1 MMGPD
6 EMAIRSWRSCRRSA
20 RCSCLLSP
28 ATVFARS
35 VALLLLVLLLPDAG
49 PAQSPVDRLLD
60 SVLENE
66 RAFVQK
72 LERYEPILETYIQ
85 VTPESNDVPAAAPRE
100 DHYMIGRLVL
110 SEGGVTHDTWSVSE
124 GFSDVKRFLMFFRRP
139 TRGFVADGFAQMV
152 LLDESGLT
160 RDVYR
165 FDYVRR
171 EFLGDVRCFVFDVRP
186 NESREP
192 GRFMGRVWVEDR
204 GRNIVR
210 FNGTYSGGSS
220 DQSFYH
226 FDSWRT
232 QVTDDYWAPAYIYV
246 EDSDQHVSESGRRS
260 AGRFRAQTRIWG
272 YNSGQSSR
280 LEELTGILI
289 SSSDGVD
296 DAAARTDI
304 SPLNA
309 SRMWRQQ
316 AQRNVIERL
325 ELNGLLAKRG
335 PVDDV
340 LRQVVTNLLIA
351 NDLELDV
358 DCRVLLTTPLETF
371 SVDQAIVI
379 SRGLLDVLPDEAS
392 LAMVLS
398 DELAHIL
405 LGHPT
410 ETMYAFSDLT
420 LLEDAALLSELRVQR
435 SADEI
440 AAAGVKAVELLRNSS
455 YGDQLAQAGLFLKA
469 LERHGPQLP
478 NLVQPNFGNQL
489 TVDKELIRLAE
500 LSKKGPVLK
509 DEDLTQIAALPL
521 GSRIRVNAW
530 SNEVALIDATPVAI
544 RTARDKM
551 PFEISP
557 FMLHLRYLESSSEM
571 TPLVVPIETTGGG
584 L

>member
-1 MMGPD
+1 MRRD
-6 EMAIRSWRSCRRSA
+6 ETAIRSLRSCCPSTL
-20 RCSCLLSP
+20 CSCLLTP
-28 ATVFARS
+28 ATVTARS
-35 VALLLLVLLLPDAG
+35 VAQLLLVLFLPVAG

-66 RAFVQK
+66 RAFVEK

-85 VTPESNDVPAAAPRE
+85 VTPDLIDVSAAAPRE
-100 DHYMIGRLVL
+100 DHYMIGRLIL
-110 SEGGVTHDTWSVSE
+110 SEGAVTHDTWSLSE

-152 LLDESGLT
+152 LLDESGLR

-186 NESREP
+186 KEGSEA
-192 GRFMGRVWVEDR
+192 GRFIGRVWVEDR

-232 QVTDDYWAPAYIYV
+232 QVTDDFWAPAFIYV
-246 EDSDQHVSESGRRS
+246 EDSDRDVSESGRKS
-260 AGRFRAQTRIWG
+260 VGRFRAQTRIWG
-272 YNSGQSSR
+272 YNSGESSK

-289 SSSDGVD
+289 SSGGGVD

-309 SRMWRQQ
+309 RRMWRQQ

-325 ELNGLLAKRG
+325 ELNGLLAKQG

-340 LRQVVTNLLIA
+340 LSQVVTNLLIA
-351 NDLELDV
+351 NNIELDV

-392 LAMVLS
+392 LAVVLS

-420 LLEDAALLSELRVQR
+420 LLEDAALLNGLRVQR
-435 SADEI
+435 STDEI
-440 AAAGVKAVELLRNSS
+440 AAAGVKAAALLRNSS
-455 YGDQLAQAGLFLKA
+455 YNDQLTQAGLFLKA
-469 LERHGPQLP
+469 LERHGSQLP

-500 LSKKGPVLK
+500 LSKEGPALN

-521 GSRIRVNAW
+521 GSRIRVNGW

-557 FMLHLRYLESSSEM
+557 FMLHLRYLE
-571 TPLVVPIETTGGG
+571 TADANPQPRPAETTGGG